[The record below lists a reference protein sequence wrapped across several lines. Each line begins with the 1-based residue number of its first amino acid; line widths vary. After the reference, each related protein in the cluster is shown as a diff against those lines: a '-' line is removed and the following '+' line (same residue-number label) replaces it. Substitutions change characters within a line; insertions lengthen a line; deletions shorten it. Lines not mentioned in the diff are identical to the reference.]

1 MQGDMLV
8 GFIGLRC
15 KFSFLFVVVGIHLQQ
30 KLRAFPR
37 VLSVPCEVLRST
49 VRISA
54 AERCGGSLWDGQRR
68 RTLLH
73 CGSQRQPLLSL
84 SDQPPARSSA
94 PLTPCGLHSIHPSL
108 SGTHT
113 AFRFSNTVRVERK
126 KICIHIYGLPL

>member
-1 MQGDMLV
+1 MLV

-54 AERCGGSLWDGQRR
+54 AERRGGSLWDGQRH

-73 CGSQRQPLLSL
+73 CVLLAAHHCANRRERSVREGGLGGDASSPEFKL
-84 SDQPPARSSA
+84 SFHRPPTSTVPYLREIVFMF
-94 PLTPCGLHSIHPSL
+94 LHEPRRDNDS
-108 SGTHT
+108 
-113 AFRFSNTVRVERK
+113 K
-126 KICIHIYGLPL
+126 